1 MPSMEERTPA
11 PEVIVISRDN
21 ELVQRV
27 LARDDHAFRTIMQ
40 KYNRRIYRIARGILG
55 NDSEAEDVV
64 QETYIRAF
72 THLDSFRGDS
82 SLSTWLARIAMNEAL
97 GRLRARRRTVDIMA
111 FEANQPGAE
120 IIQVPL
126 APTSDDPEKAM
137 AQRQILQLVE
147 KATDSLPEV
156 YRIVSITRVIDGMSV
171 EDTAEIIGIRAET
184 VKTRL
189 HRARRLLRE
198 RLSSQIGPVQMDAFP
213 FSDRHA
219 RV

>member
-1 MPSMEERTPA
+1 MPSMQERTPA

-82 SLSTWLARIAMNEAL
+82 RLSTWLARIAINEAL
-97 GRLRARRRTVDIMA
+97 GRLRARRRTVDIVA
-111 FEANQPGAE
+111 FEANQTGAE

-156 YRIVSITRVIDGMSV
+156 YRIVFITRVIDGMSV

-189 HRARRLLRE
+189 HRARGLLRE